1 MRVPEYNLCL
11 TIFGLVCLLSSCT
24 FGKEQS
30 VFNLEFIVSEN
41 KATQNEYMLEIVQLD
56 DPKYMDRH
64 PVAYVDDP
72 FGRDANLYLTENRS
86 VNVPVEI
93 DMRYSITVFET
104 TLTEIGEEMN
114 LHPNKGNPLWVGEVL
129 INDDTKQLLDLN

>member
-1 MRVPEYNLCL
+1 MRYSIFTFTILL
-11 TIFGLVCLLSSCT
+11 TLSSCT

-30 VFNLEFIVSEN
+30 VFNLEFIVSKN
-41 KATQNEYMLEIVQLD
+41 KATQNEYMLEIEHLD
-56 DPKYMDRH
+56 EPRYMDHH
-64 PVAYVDDP
+64 PVAYVNDP
-72 FGRDANLYLTENRS
+72 FEKDANLYLTENRS

-114 LHPNKGNPLWVGEVL
+114 LHQNKGNPLWVGEVL
-129 INDDTKQLLDLN
+129 INDDTKQLIDLN